1 MAALIQ
7 MCDEWYA
14 NMDKGKLN
22 GVVFLDIRK
31 AFDSINHNILLEK
44 LETQFGI
51 SNNELKWFKSYLTNR
66 EQVCAINGH
75 LSSPQNIVCGV
86 PQGSILRPLL
96 FLLYI
101 NDLPTSLKE
110 STPFLYAAD
119 TQIFSSSYDYN
130 ELIDK
135 LNSDLINISDWL
147 ARNKLQYHP
156 TKTKF
161 MIIGSTYNLN
171 NKVHNK
177 PVILNNKPVILNNKP
192 LSRTSTFEC
201 LGVLLDEKLKWDKHI
216 DKILKKV
223 GSGIAML
230 RRAKKF
236 IPTSSLQMIYNALI
250 QPYFDCCSPLWDICG
265 KHLLD
270 KLQKFQN
277 RAARIIAGLSYE
289 INSADV
295 LESLGWE
302 TLETRRQRMKSVFLY
317 RIINDYTAPNLK
329 QSLIGSNPMP
339 SSYILRS
346 IDTDIAFPKPRT
358 EFLKK
363 SFKYSGA
370 KLWNSL
376 SREAKEAQSIFIFKQ
391 NISR

>member
-1 MAALIQ
+1 MAALIK

-22 GVVFLDIRK
+22 GAVFLDIRK
-31 AFDSINHNILLEK
+31 GFDSINHNILLEK

-75 LSSPQNIVCGV
+75 LSSPQKIVCGV
-86 PQGSILRPLL
+86 PQGSILGPLL

-110 STPFLYAAD
+110 STPCLYADD

-177 PVILNNKPVILNNKP
+177 PVILNNKP

-236 IPTSSLQMIYNALI
+236 IPTSSPQMIYNALI
-250 QPYFDCCSPLWDICG
+250 QPYFDYCSPLWDICG
-265 KHLLD
+265 KHMLD

-302 TLETRRQRMKSVFLY
+302 TLDSRRQRIKSVFLY
-317 RIINDYTAPNLK
+317 KIINDYTAPNLK
-329 QSLIGSNPMP
+329 QSFNWEQF
-339 SSYILRS
+339 Y
-346 IDTDIAFPKPRT
+346 AV
-358 EFLKK
+358 
-363 SFKYSGA
+363 
-370 KLWNSL
+370 
-376 SREAKEAQSIFIFKQ
+376 
-391 NISR
+391 